1 MHLNNNL
8 KIRYIKVMV
17 SMKLSEELLWR
28 GFVNQTTLQD
38 IKKLDSSKFTFYW
51 GVDPSSD
58 SMTVGNLATA
68 MMVKHFIMHGHKAVL
83 LIGGA
88 TGLIGDPDGK
98 SVERE
103 LKDRS
108 VINKNKQG
116 ILTQYKRLFGDS
128 DITVVDNYDWFK
140 DINYLDFL
148 RDTGKHIPMRQM
160 LNREFVQAR
169 LQEGGSGIS
178 YAEFSYVLIQAYD
191 FLHLHINH
199 GVDLQVC
206 GSDQWGNSIAG
217 VDLIRRKTGD
227 SVDVWSAPLIV
238 NPSTGVKFGKSEGG
252 AVWLDETK
260 TSPTSFYQFWV
271 NAEDNDVE
279 HYLRIYTTLN
289 KTEIEEIIRQQA
301 QDPKQRIAQFK
312 LADSVTELVHGS
324 DLMQQAKTVTGY
336 LNGNLKLGEATTKD
350 INYLKKEVSTV
361 KSSVSGSIIKALSS
375 SGLASSN
382 NNAKQLLNN
391 GAVYINNVKVNR
403 DNFMAEDFINGYL
416 LLRKGKTY
424 KDSALVE
431 LA

>member
-1 MHLNNNL
+1 MHLNIYL
-8 KIRYIKVMV
+8 KIIYIKVME
-17 SMKLSEELLWR
+17 SKKLSDELLWR

-103 LKDRS
+103 LTDRS
-108 VINKNKQG
+108 VINKYKQG
-116 ILTQYKRLFGDS
+116 ILSQYKRLFGDA
-128 DITVVDNYDWFK
+128 DITIVDNYDWFK

-148 RDTGKHIPMRQM
+148 RDIGKHIPMRQM

-169 LQEGGSGIS
+169 LQESGSGIS

-191 FLHLHINH
+191 FLHLHVNH
-199 GVDLQVC
+199 GVNLQVC

-217 VDLIRRKTGD
+217 VDLIRRKTGNI
-227 SVDVWSAPLIV
+227 VDVWSAPLIV
-238 NPSTGVKFGKSEGG
+238 NPSTGVKFGKSENG
-252 AVWLDETK
+252 AVWLDESK

-271 NAEDNDVE
+271 NAEDNVVE
-279 HYLRIYTTLN
+279 HYLKIYTTLD
-289 KTEIEEIIRQQA
+289 KTEIEEIVQQ
-301 QDPKQRIAQFK
+301 QSQNPKQRIAQLK
-312 LADSVTELVHGS
+312 LADTVTELVHGTA
-324 DLMQQAKTVTGY
+324 LMQQARTVTKY
-336 LNGNLKLGEATTKD
+336 LNGNLKLGEATAID
-350 INYLKKEVSTV
+350 IKFLKKEIPTV
-361 KSSVSGSIIKALSS
+361 KSASSESITKALSA

-391 GAVYINNVKVNR
+391 GAVYINNVKADR
-403 DNFMAEDFINGYL
+403 DNFRAEDFINGYL
-416 LLRKGKTY
+416 LLRKGKAY